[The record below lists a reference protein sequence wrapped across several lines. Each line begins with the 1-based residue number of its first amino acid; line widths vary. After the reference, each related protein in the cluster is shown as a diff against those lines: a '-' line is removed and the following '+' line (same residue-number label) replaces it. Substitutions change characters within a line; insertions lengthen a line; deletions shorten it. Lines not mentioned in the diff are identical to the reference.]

1 MAVGLFLSFFSFLL
15 VRYAASRDWRGDIC
29 SIRPEA
35 ALHLCSVPRPVAVTH
50 ATPRLQGKIRPKN
63 SVSLARKS
71 TCRLRRC

>member
-50 ATPRLQGKIRPKN
+50 ANPSAAGENQTEEFSVPRP
-63 SVSLARKS
+63 
-71 TCRLRRC
+71 